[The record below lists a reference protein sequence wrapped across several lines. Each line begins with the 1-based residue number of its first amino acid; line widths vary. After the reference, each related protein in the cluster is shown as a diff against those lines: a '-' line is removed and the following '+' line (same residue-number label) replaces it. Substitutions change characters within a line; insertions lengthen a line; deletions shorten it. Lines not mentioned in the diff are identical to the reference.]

1 MMPFFVTRQIF
12 TGAGKVGAEN
22 NADPCEYQISQRA
35 DFLETEVG
43 LETMHS
49 RPIINTRDEPHADP
63 EKYRRLHVIVGDANM
78 SEVTNYLKV
87 GTMAIVLSMVEDDFI
102 DRDLSIDGPVAAY
115 RQVSRDLACRETVRL
130 KDGRT
135 ITAIDLQREFLA
147 LAHRYYR
154 EHEAEAW
161 VRDVLARWEHTLDRL
176 AEDPSALGRELD
188 WVIKRQLIENYTARH
203 RLDWSDSRVQM
214 LDLQYHDIRPGKGL
228 YYKLE
233 ESDAVER
240 VVSDDE
246 ISKAIYDPPKDTRA
260 YFRGMCLQR
269 YAEEIVSAS
278 WDSVIFD
285 LKEGPL
291 KKIFMLEPLRG
302 TEAHVRQLLTESPTA
317 GDLLRNI
324 SRPSAGV

>member
-1 MMPFFVTRQIF
+1 
-12 TGAGKVGAEN
+12 
-22 NADPCEYQISQRA
+22 
-35 DFLETEVG
+35 
-43 LETMHS
+43 MHS
-49 RPIINTRDEPHADP
+49 RPIVNTRDEPHADP

-78 SEVTNYLKV
+78 AEYSTYLKM
-87 GTMAIVLSMVEDDFI
+87 GTMAVVLSMVEDDFI
-102 DRDLSIDGPVAAY
+102 EPDLSVDGPVAAF
-115 RQVSRDLACRETVRL
+115 RKVSRDLSCRDTIRL

-135 ITAIDLQREFLA
+135 ISAVDHQREFLA

-154 EHEAEAW
+154 DHEHEPW
-161 VRDVLARWEHTLDRL
+161 VREVLTKWEQTLDHL
-176 AEDPSALGRELD
+176 AEDPLQLGRELD
-188 WVIKRQLIENYTARH
+188 WVIKHQLIENYVAKH
-203 RLDWSDSRVQM
+203 DIEWNDHRVQAI
-214 LDLQYHDIRPGKGL
+214 DLQYHDIRPGRGL

-233 ESDAVER
+233 ESDAVDR
-240 VVSDDE
+240 MCTDDE

-269 YAEEIVSAS
+269 YADEIVSAS

-317 GDLLRNI
+317 ADLLRNI
-324 SRPSAGV
+324 ARPSFGM